1 MRARQLEVFCAIMRA
16 GTITA
21 AAQSLNVS
29 QPALSQI
36 LLHTEDELG
45 FKLFTRVRGR
55 LHATP
60 EAEDLYPEAA
70 RLFGELEALRRKAA
84 DMRHGRTGLVRFA
97 ASAPPSISLVPQ
109 ALASFRAAHPDIV
122 VRSHIAPIETLTQML
137 CSGDVGLAMAMNDVP
152 HLDIDVEVQGHVG
165 MVCVFPKGHAL
176 ADLSEINFDTLAG
189 QVLISYRQDTRP
201 AQELTRVAHAQGH
214 QYAPAIEIDMSL
226 SAMAFVQQGLGVALV
241 DGLLPWQQF
250 NGVQAR
256 PFAPEIRLPVAI
268 LTHRDRPMSRPD
280 QLLRDH
286 LRRACVAVLRGAAKA
301 GS

>member
-1 MRARQLEVFCAIMRA
+1 MRARQLEIFCAIMRA

-21 AAQSLNVS
+21 AARALNVS

-45 FKLFTRVRGR
+45 FKLFTRIKGR

-60 EAEDLYPEAA
+60 EADDLYPQAA

-97 ASAPPSISLVPQ
+97 GSGPPSISIVPQ
-109 ALASFRAAHPDIV
+109 ALASFRAAHPDIL
-122 VRSHIAPIETLTQML
+122 VRSHIAPIETLTRML
-137 CSGDVGLAMAMNDVP
+137 CDGDAGLAMAMNDMP
-152 HLDIDVEVQGHVG
+152 QPDIDVEVQGHVG
-165 MVCVFPKGHAL
+165 MVCVFPEGHML
-176 ADLSEINFDTLAG
+176 ADAPEITFDTLAD

-214 QYAPAIEIDMSL
+214 QYAPAIEIDMSI
-226 SAMAFVQQGLGVALV
+226 SALAFVQQGLGVALV

-250 NGVQAR
+250 KGVQAR
-256 PFAPEIRLPVAI
+256 SFAPQIRLPVVI

-286 LRRACVAVLRGAAKA
+286 LRRACATVLDG
-301 GS
+301 GTGV